1 MQLCKIHEINN
12 IYIYILKIEVR
23 NGRSKSLNTNK
34 ILKDNPKII
43 LFKTQIGFKNP

>member
-12 IYIYILKIEVR
+12 IYILKIEVR